1 MRYHDRKGFDAVTI
15 IPPGILSPVPISTMS
30 ANQVDAV
37 ESIRVQANLPGAQDI
52 EAMDNR
58 NVTLEYLYR
67 ISGRTNHI
75 YTGLWQEYQQ
85 RLARA
90 NKTL

>member
-1 MRYHDRKGFDAVTI
+1 MSI
-15 IPPGILSPVPISTMS
+15 ETMN
-30 ANQVDAV
+30 ANQIDGI

-58 NVTLEYLYR
+58 VIVLEWLYR
-67 ISGRTNHI
+67 LSGRTNHL